1 MNLEF
6 LINIFLSVPRAS
18 VMITHDGGRKIY
30 AGSVLT
36 LTCTITLDERVA
48 QNKALMV
55 NNTWTGPT
63 NETITN
69 AERIT
74 ITYPSSAHAQY
85 LSTLKFQT
93 VHESDTGHYSCCAT
107 VSHKSPQYIKD
118 GTSAGFITFNIQGT
132 LL

>member
-1 MNLEF
+1 MKKKF
-6 LINIFLSVPRAS
+6 LPVPRPS
-18 VMITHDGGRKIY
+18 VMITHDGGHKIY

-48 QNKALMV
+48 QNKELMV

-69 AERIT
+69 AVRT
-74 ITYPSSAHAQY
+74 AITYPSSAHAQH
-85 LSTLKFQT
+85 LSILKFQT
-93 VHESDTGHYSCCAT
+93 LHESDTGHYSCSAT

-118 GTSAGFITFNIQGT
+118 GTSVGSITFNVQGD
-132 LL
+132 LV